1 MDNTA
6 TIQTHITEEVVQ
18 TEEIQK
24 NKRVFECFKRIFDF
38 FSSFLVSVVLILPCA
53 LVACLIMIA
62 DPGNPFY
69 LHERIGKNG
78 KKIKI
83 LKFRSMKNE
92 KIDLKAVLTPEQ
104 LEQYRT
110 EYKIDNDPRLIPYG
124 VGDILRKTSVDEL
137 PQIIYNICIKG
148 DMSVIG
154 PRPVVE
160 SELLEKYTEAQQKKL
175 LSVKPGLTGY
185 WQAYARNNAGYEDG
199 QRQSMELYYVDNR
212 SVWLDIKILFKSVIT
227 VLKRSGAQ

>member
-1 MDNTA
+1 MDNAA
-6 TIQTHITEEVVQ
+6 TIQTHKTEEFIH

-24 NKRVFECFKRIFDF
+24 KKPVYECFKRIFDLL
-38 FSSFLVSVVLILPCA
+38 SSFLVSLVLILPCA
-53 LVACLIMIA
+53 VVACLIMIA

-69 LHERIGKNG
+69 MHERVGRNG
-78 KKIKI
+78 KKFKL
-83 LKFRSMKNE
+83 LKFRSMVKND
-92 KIDLKAVLTPEQ
+92 IDLESVLTPEQ
-104 LEQYRT
+104 YEQYKR

-124 VGDILRKTSVDEL
+124 VGEILRKTSVDEL

-160 SELLEKYTEAQQKKL
+160 SEFLGKYTESQQKKL
-175 LSVKPGLTGY
+175 VSVKPGLTGY

-199 QRQSMELYYVDNR
+199 KRQEMELYYVDNR
-212 SVWLDIKILFKSVIT
+212 GVWLDIKILFKSVIA